1 MGASIGSVEVVGI
14 GTREGVGVEIE
25 LNKSEAVGGKWGEGK
40 SELDKSD

>member
-25 LNKSEAVGGKWGEGK
+25 LNKSEAVGGK
-40 SELDKSD
+40 